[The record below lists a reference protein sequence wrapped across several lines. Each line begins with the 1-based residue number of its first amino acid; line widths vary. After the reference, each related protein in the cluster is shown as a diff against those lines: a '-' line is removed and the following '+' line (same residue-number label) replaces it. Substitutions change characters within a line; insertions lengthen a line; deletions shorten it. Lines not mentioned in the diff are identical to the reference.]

1 MLPQPNDNPEQE
13 FIDYLRAMFRDSL
26 EYARPHLEYAGEI
39 QNAYNA
45 DIMDGEWATW
55 SELYF
60 PVLRSAV
67 EYLMPYVMNYMF
79 PKDGFIELIPENPSV
94 TYDQVKNLEIFL
106 EDLLL
111 NKMNLKREGML
122 TLKDAVKFGFGY
134 GIVEP
139 KIITAGEASTAV
151 GLAGGQVASSKKLM
165 TVAAPRETIGYR
177 YVPWAQITPT
187 PDGDTPDDV
196 TAVFFLDFIREDT
209 LKQMYDAEAVLE
221 PADRRLK
228 GNVDE
233 IVQATRDNKMDGE
246 TYALWWIQDN
256 IAGNDTSIKRYKDAN
271 EITTRQ
277 GYEKAPVRVP
287 VMKCYLKNRHIWLA
301 NGDTIIYDVEDT
313 FQTLRCPIVKATA
326 SPDSA
331 VWFSHSDVSASK
343 DVADG
348 IVTYKNAFMDLLT
361 NWLRPTKILNM
372 DSLANNSQLDNMG
385 PNGTVQMRGVQNVQ
399 NAISYLTPPPLPQGL
414 LNIGATL
421 EQDYAQAT
429 GKTLQLEGQGTAG
442 MMRGGSGAFE
452 SLLQSMTGR
461 QELLTQVF
469 EMDWFIPVLNNVLAM
484 LQTLDSDQETV
495 IRDDE
500 NQTFKHLKLTQDD
513 IRNTFGVRA
522 NLEAKNTSFSDQQFY
537 MQVYNLAI
545 RNNPYF
551 NQTAP
556 LEDIVGGDRIK
567 RWKNTPEQ
575 VEEAIRV
582 MQESAMQQGQEGQTT
597 SEQRQAGSQKG

>member
-1 MLPQPNDNPEQE
+1 MLQQPIPNPEQE

-26 EYARPHLEYAGEI
+26 EYARPHLEHAGEV
-39 QNAYNA
+39 QNAYNSE
-45 DIMDGEWATW
+45 IMEGEWATW

-67 EYLMPYVMNYMF
+67 EYLMPYVMSYMF
-79 PKDGFIELIPENPSV
+79 PKDGFVELVPENPSV
-94 TYDQVKNLEIFL
+94 TYDQVRNLEMFL

-139 KIITAGEASTAV
+139 KIITTGESATAV
-151 GLAGGQVASSKKLM
+151 GLAGGQIASTRKLMKVAS
-165 TVAAPRETIGYR
+165 PRETIGYR
-177 YVPWAQITPT
+177 YVPWAQVTPT

-209 LKQMYDAEAVLE
+209 LKQMYAAESDLE
-221 PADRRLK
+221 QKDRQLK
-228 GNVDE
+228 GDVDK
-233 IVQATRDNKMDGE
+233 IVADTRDNKMDGE

-256 IAGNDTSIKRYKDAN
+256 IAGNDTSIKRFKDAN
-271 EITTRQ
+271 EISTRQ
-277 GYEKAPVRVP
+277 GYDKAPVRVP

-331 VWFSHSDVSASK
+331 VWFSHSDISASK

-348 IVTYKNAFMDLLT
+348 IVTYKNAFMDMLT
-361 NWLRPTKILNM
+361 NWLRPTKVLNM
-372 DSLANNSQLDNMG
+372 DVLANNSQIDNLG
-385 PNGTVQMRGVQNVQ
+385 PNGTVQMRGTTNVN
-399 NAISYLTPPPLPQGL
+399 NALSYLAPPPLPQGL

-429 GKTLQLEGQGTAG
+429 GKSLQLEGQGTAG

-469 EMDWFIPVLNNVLAM
+469 EMDWFVPVLNNVLAL
-484 LQTLDSDQETV
+484 LQTLEGDQETV

-500 NQTFKHLKLTQDD
+500 NQTFKQLKLTQDD
-513 IRNTFGVRA
+513 IRNTFGIHA
-522 NLEAKNTSFSDQQFY
+522 NLDAKNTSPAEQQFH

-545 RNNPYF
+545 KGNPMF
-551 NQTAP
+551 DQIAP
-556 LEDIVGGDRIK
+556 LEDIIGGDRTR
-567 RWKNTPEQ
+567 RWKATPEQ
-575 VEEAIRV
+575 VQENIRV
-582 MQESAMQQGQEGQTT
+582 MQEAQMQQGETGQTN
-597 SEQRQAGSQKG
+597 SEQKQGIGK